1 MKKLLSFLV
10 VIILTGLLTACSD
23 DDGAMESVKDTPYYS
38 TAGEVK
44 IFKDEM
50 VNYSTL
56 GENDFDLVLDGNTPS
71 EALPKKGEIICIK
84 PCDKFVSG
92 FVGKVEEIKK
102 DDSKFVVQ
110 TSIPALTEIFENLS
124 LDIEATSNPEDMLI
138 LDTEGN
144 KIDVILDTETSA
156 EDLINGASATSQT
169 RGGVNWENTL
179 SEVYKISY
187 TTKKTGDNSG
197 FNVVGKMAVASTTKF
212 AVDINDRH
220 LDYLK
225 YNVNPSFYVGI
236 DFSAETERGWDYSDK
251 DAIELFYVYPF
262 GVKGLIVTTPAGIP
276 VVLHPKFAI
285 VLEAGIKGQAT
296 LTSTLQWRCGAEL
309 GIEKKSRNSD
319 CVPYCKKHDYNQSI
333 PFAASEIEIEGEV
346 FEGLGAEFSV
356 GFYTKGA
363 SVGAT
368 LSGKLAEKA
377 SFTMDAINL
386 EISNPK
392 VTLGLYVNASVFA
405 KLSVFDEKIKLEARY
420 NVIDNWKVFEDQM
433 WLFPEYSQFEANAS
447 GNSGEVSYYVDP
459 TYIMKFVPGFQ
470 SGMAILDSNESL
482 VVTKMDDNTSNN
494 FNSLLMH
501 MHFVDGLASGTTYYA
516 CPWVK
521 CGAFEWFGEKHEFTT
536 EASYHLGFRCAS
548 YSYDVISFNFS
559 LNNITGNVID
569 YTTE

>member
-187 TTKKTGDNSG
+187 TTKK
-197 FNVVGKMAVASTTKF
+197 
-212 AVDINDRH
+212 
-220 LDYLK
+220 L
-225 YNVNPSFYVGI
+225 
-236 DFSAETERGWDYSDK
+236 
-251 DAIELFYVYPF
+251 
-262 GVKGLIVTTPAGIP
+262 
-276 VVLHPKFAI
+276 
-285 VLEAGIKGQAT
+285 
-296 LTSTLQWRCGAEL
+296 
-309 GIEKKSRNSD
+309 
-319 CVPYCKKHDYNQSI
+319 
-333 PFAASEIEIEGEV
+333 
-346 FEGLGAEFSV
+346 
-356 GFYTKGA
+356 
-363 SVGAT
+363 
-368 LSGKLAEKA
+368 
-377 SFTMDAINL
+377 
-386 EISNPK
+386 
-392 VTLGLYVNASVFA
+392 
-405 KLSVFDEKIKLEARY
+405 
-420 NVIDNWKVFEDQM
+420 VIIAD
-433 WLFPEYSQFEANAS
+433 
-447 GNSGEVSYYVDP
+447 
-459 TYIMKFVPGFQ
+459 
-470 SGMAILDSNESL
+470 
-482 VVTKMDDNTSNN
+482 
-494 FNSLLMH
+494 LM
-501 MHFVDGLASGTTYYA
+501 
-516 CPWVK
+516 
-521 CGAFEWFGEKHEFTT
+521 
-536 EASYHLGFRCAS
+536 
-548 YSYDVISFNFS
+548 
-559 LNNITGNVID
+559 
-569 YTTE
+569 